1 MRRQSPQRGAHS
13 PRADGHFFFVA
24 MAFGVLP
31 FVTSLILGRPM
42 QALVA
47 GVIQHGAAAGYRGF
61 DVRETATGRDTL
73 RLARLQV
80 HAIVLDLV
88 LSDMNGYEVLRKMK
102 DDPATHNI
110 PVIMKTTSR

>member
-47 GVIQHGAAAGYRGF
+47 GVISMGQPLATEASTCGKPPRGGMPCGWH
-61 DVRETATGRDTL
+61 DC
-73 RLARLQV
+73 
-80 HAIVLDLV
+80 
-88 LSDMNGYEVLRKMK
+88 K
-102 DDPATHNI
+102 
-110 PVIMKTTSR
+110 